1 MAFLVTHSYRRRR
14 CEPSLSPFREKPEG
28 TYRAESRRLQGE
40 ANRQE
45 DTRQYWERRK
55 REHRSETNRK
65 QTETRKMHAAMTEEA
80 ARFIQ
85 TRETRKKWRVEALA
99 PQASKDGGVEV
110 KGLEMVQR
118 AEVSIKPV
126 HLPPRLPLVDLSA
139 IRGFSSM
146 SPPSSYP
153 CGRCQCCLARRR
165 DTSTE
170 STGHIDAVRRTISE
184 RYDDEKPA
192 RRPLHTTRTQA
203 SGSERLPPKWD
214 SRPPVPPT
222 ITRHRHEPESDLS
235 WLEPSALV
243 DKIERNCRLIESRL
257 ALPKSGL
264 KKHEDDNDP
273 PSVHY
278 R

>member
-1 MAFLVTHSYRRRR
+1 M
-14 CEPSLSPFREKPEG
+14 SPFREKPEG
-28 TYRAESRRLQGE
+28 TYRAECRRLQGE
-40 ANRQE
+40 ANKQE
-45 DTRQYWERRK
+45 DARQYWERRK

-65 QTETRKMHAAMTEEA
+65 LTETRKMHAAMTEEA

-99 PQASKDGGVEV
+99 PQVSKEGEV
-110 KGLEMVQR
+110 KSLEMVQR

-139 IRGFSSM
+139 IRGFSSAM
-146 SPPSSYP
+146 SPESSYP

-165 DTSTE
+165 DVSTE
-170 STGHIDAVRRTISE
+170 STGHIDALRRTISE
-184 RYDDEKPA
+184 RYDDEEPA

-203 SGSERLPPKWD
+203 SRTRTQASHSERLPPKWD
-214 SRPPVPPT
+214 SRPPVPPSN
-222 ITRHRHEPESDLS
+222 TRHRHEPESDLS

-264 KKHEDDNDP
+264 KKHEDDYDP
-273 PSVHY
+273 PSVQY